1 MCRADTN
8 DSNKT
13 ADGAD
18 GYTAHPDFPTLSPQ
32 VPLTF
37 ALTMKACLSQKH
49 TERPSFAQILQ
60 LLADLQK
67 EVSKGSYVD
76 STGRVQ
82 ARTLPHLRDEKNAS
96 FYQKPLAL
104 GQTHPLLPCRT
115 SRHTPH
121 DGAMLLCD
129 A

>member
-1 MCRADTN
+1 M
-8 DSNKT
+8 
-13 ADGAD
+13 
-18 GYTAHPDFPTLSPQ
+18 
-32 VPLTF
+32 PLTF

-82 ARTLPHLRDEKNAS
+82 VMPPSPPPAVLP
-96 FYQKPLAL
+96 
-104 GQTHPLLPCRT
+104 THPCT
-115 SRHTPH
+115 SPRQAGIPSVYPTV
-121 DGAMLLCD
+121 
-129 A
+129 